1 MMGAADG
8 APLDHGNEKPAKT
21 RMAGI
26 KLLSMVRMK
35 PLLFLALACSAAAQP
50 YDIAVNY
57 GRVIDPESGLDA
69 IRHVGIR
76 GSTIA
81 AISRTPLKAKREIDA
96 RGLVVSPGFIDL
108 HQHGQTDENYRLK
121 ARDGCTTVLELE
133 IGVSPVGPWYAERE
147 GKALLNFGASVGH
160 IGSRMIVM
168 RDTGVWLPK
177 DNAVRRTATA
187 DEQKAI
193 RDLIQQ
199 GLAEGGLGIGFGFNY
214 TPTAMQEELQH
225 VFQLAANWQRPAFI
239 HMRYGSHG
247 DPGIAA
253 SLHEVIAYAVVTGAS
268 VHVVHL
274 GAASTT
280 KFPSAIAIVEAA
292 RRRGLD
298 ITVESYPYVAGM
310 TRIET
315 AIFDT
320 GFRERLGLD
329 YKDMLWIAT
338 GERLTE
344 ATFEKYRRQGGF
356 VATFTNT
363 EEMVE
368 KNMAHP
374 LVMVASDGILE
385 NGLGH
390 PRVAGTYARVLGRY
404 VRERRVLSLPDAIR
418 KMSLLPARRLETMA
432 PVMRNK
438 GRIRVGADA
447 DIAIFNPDTVID
459 RATFEKPNLPSEG
472 IPFVMLGGT
481 FVVDRSEVVEGVH
494 PGKGVRAENRP
505 AAAR

>member
-1 MMGAADG
+1 MRSLLLLAF
-8 APLDHGNEKPAKT
+8 
-21 RMAGI
+21 AG
-26 KLLSMVRMK
+26 
-35 PLLFLALACSAAAQP
+35 LASAQP

-57 GRVIDPESGLDA
+57 GRIIDPESGLDA
-69 IRHVGIR
+69 VRHLGIR
-76 GSTIA
+76 DAIIA
-81 AISRTPLKAKREIDA
+81 AVSRTPLQAKREIDA

-121 ARDGCTTVLELE
+121 ARDGCTTALELE
-133 IGVSPVGPWYAERE
+133 IGVSPVAPWYAGRE
-147 GKALLNFGASVGH
+147 GKALIHFGASAGH
-160 IGSRMIVM
+160 IGARMIVM
-168 RDTGVWLPK
+168 HDTGPWLPK
-177 DNAVRRTATA
+177 DNAVTRVATA
-187 DEQKAI
+187 AEQKEI
-193 RDLIQQ
+193 RDLIEQ
-199 GLAEGGLGIGFGFNY
+199 GLSQGGLGIGFGFNY

-225 VFQLAANWQRPAFI
+225 VFEMAARWQRPGFV

-253 SLHEVIAYAVVTGAS
+253 SLHEVIAYAAVTGAS

-274 GAASTT
+274 GASATIN
-280 KFPSAIAIVEAA
+280 FPLAIGIVEAA

-315 AIFDT
+315 NIFSE
-320 GFRERLGLD
+320 GFRERLGMD

-338 GERLTE
+338 GERLTAE
-344 ATFEKYRRQGGF
+344 SFEKYRRQGGL

-390 PRVAGTYARVLGRY
+390 PRAAGTFARVLGRY
-404 VRERRVLSLPDAIR
+404 VRERRALSLPEAIR
-418 KMSLLPARRLETMA
+418 KMTLMPAQRLEAIA
-432 PVMRNK
+432 PAMRNK

-472 IPFVMLGGT
+472 IPFVIVAGT
-481 FVVDRSEVVEGVH
+481 LVVDRSIVVEGVH
-494 PGKGVRAENRP
+494 PGKGIRAENRT
-505 AAAR
+505 AKAR